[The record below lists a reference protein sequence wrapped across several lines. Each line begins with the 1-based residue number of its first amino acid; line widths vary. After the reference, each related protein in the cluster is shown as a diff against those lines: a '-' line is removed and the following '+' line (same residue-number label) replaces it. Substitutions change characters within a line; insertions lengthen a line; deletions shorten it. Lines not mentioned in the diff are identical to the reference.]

1 MKKLSSPLALIVL
14 LGSLPFVANAQS
26 AEQAL
31 ALEQQ
36 GNLAEATRLA
46 EPVSCDRGAGSS
58 PLSA

>member
-14 LGSLPFVANAQS
+14 LVANAQS